1 MLMLLLA
8 LACED
13 GAETHTQ
20 AGHGPDAHGADAHGS
35 DAHGA
40 KAHGADAHGTD
51 AHAGHA
57 APKAEP
63 HGAADAGQL
72 SLSLN
77 EGAKWQLDANTR
89 TVFAETRTTLKGAKP
104 TTLEEAHSLAAT
116 LQEQQGR
123 LIRGCTMEGS
133 SHDELHVFLQAW
145 IPGVKALGESGT
157 LSESQ
162 AQLATLRGYMDAL
175 DKHFE

>member
-13 GAETHTQ
+13 HGETQ
-20 AGHGPDAHGADAHGS
+20 APAAHSPHAHDAHDAH
-35 DAHGA
+35 D
-40 KAHGADAHGTD
+40 
-51 AHAGHA
+51 
-57 APKAEP
+57 APKTEA

-72 SLSLN
+72 TLSLN
-77 EGAKWQLDANTR
+77 EGAKWQLDDNTR
-89 TVFAETRTTLKGAKP
+89 TVFAETRSSLKGTDP
-104 TTLEEAHSLAAT
+104 TTVEEAHALAAT

-145 IPGVKALGESGT
+145 IPGVKALGESTT
-157 LSESQ
+157 LSQSQ
-162 AQLATLRGYMDAL
+162 AQLAALRGYMDAL